1 MYQKQTELVN
11 KITEFRKLVIQAIF
25 SDDDL
30 CKLFSLKGGSAL
42 DLIHNITYRSSMDVD
57 IAMKDDILPKDIPI
71 IESKLKSALQE
82 IFNAY
87 DPPYSIFQFKFEPR
101 PAKQNLKANKFWG
114 GYSVEFKIRSG
125 IHPIDD
131 VPDSQKAAREAEVVD
146 FTQGKKFEIDIS
158 KYEFTNPSEFKDL
171 EGYTIKVYTLEMIIY
186 EKLRAICQKLPGYAA
201 AHTTINARPKDFYD
215 IFMIMRAQQ
224 HISFASLDIEV
235 LKTIFEKKEVPL
247 ALLFDIPNHKQEVF
261 DEGIEQLKETF
272 LNDEL
277 DTFNPNEVFDFIING
292 INEIPGIDEYYK

>member
-1 MYQKQTELVN
+1 MDQKQTELVN
-11 KITEFRKLVIQAIF
+11 KITEFRKLVIIAIF
-25 SDDDL
+25 SNDEL
-30 CKLFSLKGGSAL
+30 AKRFILKGGSAL
-42 DLIHNITYRSSMDVD
+42 DLVYKINYRSSMDVD
-57 IAMKDDILPKDIPI
+57 LSMGDDIEEKDLPI
-71 IESKLKSALQE
+71 IENLFETSLQE
-82 IFNAY
+82 IFNENHQ
-87 DPPYSIFQFKFEPR
+87 PYHIFGFKFLKR
-101 PAKQNLKANKFWG
+101 PKTESTATKPHWG
-114 GYSVEFKIRSG
+114 GYKVTFKIQRG
-125 IHPIDD
+125 LD
-131 VPDSQKAAREAEVVD
+131 VITNSEKASREAEVVD

-158 KYEFTNPSEFKDL
+158 KYEFTDHSSEEELDD
-171 EGYTIKVYTLEMIIY
+171 YTIRVYTLEMIIY
-186 EKLRAICQKLPGYAA
+186 EKLRAICQTLPGYAA
-201 AHTTINARPKDFYD
+201 AHTTIKARPKDFYD

-277 DTFNPNEVFDFIING
+277 DTFDPNEVFDFIING